1 MSRILNRRTVLRG
14 MLGGTAITVGL
25 PLLDCF
31 LDSNG
36 EALADGAPLP
46 KTFVSWFQGLG
57 YAPTYWEPKKIGT
70 GYDFGVQMKAF
81 TPMRDKINIASG
93 LKVFLDAH
101 PAGAHSAGPQGCL
114 QGGVSTPNLP
124 SIDQIVADAIG
135 TRTRYRSIEVS
146 CDGSQ
151 DSFSSRSATAKN
163 PGQPSPTALYADIF
177 GASFQD
183 PNAATF
189 TPDPLAMARKSVLS
203 AVADK
208 REKLLTLV
216 GAQDRARLDE
226 YYTSLR
232 AMENKLQIQLEKPA
246 PMEACTVVKNFK
258 KFEVQPGMLIDEAR
272 EANRLFAQLLA
283 HAMSCGQTN
292 VASVNFGGS
301 SSNLR
306 QAGSQQTFHM
316 YTHEEMVDPV
326 LGYQKQVAWFSNQV
340 AESVLE
346 FAQIFDSI
354 KEGKGSLLDRSV
366 IMYSTDSGYARSHSV
381 ENMPMVT
388 FGSAGGALKTGVHV
402 SAPGDGV
409 TRFGL
414 TVMQALGVPIGSWG
428 VESNSTNKT
437 ITEFLA

>member
-1 MSRILNRRTVLRG
+1 MSTLNRRTVLRG
-14 MLGGTAITVGL
+14 MLGGTAIGVGL
-25 PLLDCF
+25 PMLDCF
-31 LDSNG
+31 LDVNG
-36 EALADGAPLP
+36 EAMADGAPLP

-57 YAPTYWEPKKIGT
+57 YAPGFWEPKKVGT
-70 GYDFGVQMKAF
+70 DFEFGVQLQALNPLKK
-81 TPMRDKINIASG
+81 KINIVSG

-151 DSFSSRSATAKN
+151 TSNSSRSATARN

-177 GASFQD
+177 GTGFQD
-183 PNAATF
+183 PNSATF
-189 TPDPLAMARKSVLS
+189 TPDPVVMARKSVLS
-203 AVADK
+203 AVSDK
-208 REKLLTLV
+208 REKLVAMV
-216 GAQDRARLDE
+216 GASDRARLDE
-226 YYTSLR
+226 YFTSLR
-232 AMENKLQIQLEKPA
+232 AMENKLQVQLEKPS
-246 PMEACTVVKNFK
+246 PMEACAVPKNFK

-292 VASVNFGGS
+292 VASLNFGGS
-301 SSNLR
+301 LSNLR
-306 QAGSQQTFHM
+306 RAGSQQTFHM

-326 LGYQKQVAWFSNQV
+326 LGYQKEVSWFSNQV
-340 AESVLE
+340 TESVLE

-354 KEGKGSLLDRSV
+354 KEGKGTLLDRSIV
-366 IMYSTDSGYARSHSV
+366 MYSTDSGYARSHSV
-381 ENMPMVT
+381 ENMPMYT
-388 FGSAGGALKTGVHV
+388 FGSGGGAFKTGVHV

-409 TRFGL
+409 TRVGL

-428 VESNSTNKT
+428 IESNTTSKT
-437 ITEFLA
+437 VTEFLA

>member
-1 MSRILNRRTVLRG
+1 MSTLDRRTVLRG
-14 MLGGTAITVGL
+14 MLGGTAVTVGL

-57 YAPTYWEPKKIGT
+57 YAPTYWEPKTVGANFE
-70 GYDFGVQMKAF
+70 FGVQLKAL
-81 TPMRDKINIASG
+81 TPIKNKLNIFSG

-101 PAGAHSAGPQGCL
+101 PAGAHSAGPQGVL
-114 QGGVSTPNLP
+114 QGGVSTPSLP

-151 DSFSSRSATAKN
+151 ESTSRRSATALN
-163 PGQPSPTALYADIF
+163 PGQPSPAALYKDIF
-177 GASFQD
+177 GSSFRD
-183 PNAATF
+183 PNAAEF
-189 TPDPLAMARKSVLS
+189 TPDPLVMARKSVLS
-203 AVADK
+203 AVKDNRDALAA
-208 REKLLTLV
+208 RV
-216 GAQDRARLDE
+216 GAADRVRLDE
-226 YYTSLR
+226 YFSSLR

-246 PMEACTVVKNFK
+246 PMEACTTPKGTE
-258 KFEVQPGMLIDEAR
+258 FEVQPGMLIDEAR
-272 EANRLFAQLLA
+272 EANRLFAGLLA

-292 VASVNFGGS
+292 VASLNFGGS

-316 YTHEEMVDPV
+316 YTHEEMIDPV
-326 LGYQKQVAWFSNQV
+326 LGYQKQVAWFGNQV
-340 AESVLE
+340 AESLLE
-346 FAQIFDSI
+346 FAMAFDSI
-354 KEGKGSLLDRSV
+354 KEGKGTLLDRSI

-381 ENMPMVT
+381 ENLPLMT
-388 FGSAGGALKTGVHV
+388 IGGAGGALKTGLHV
-402 SAPGDGV
+402 AAPGDGV
-409 TRFGL
+409 TRVGL

-428 VESNSTNKT
+428 IEGNTTTKT
-437 ITEFLA
+437 ITEILA